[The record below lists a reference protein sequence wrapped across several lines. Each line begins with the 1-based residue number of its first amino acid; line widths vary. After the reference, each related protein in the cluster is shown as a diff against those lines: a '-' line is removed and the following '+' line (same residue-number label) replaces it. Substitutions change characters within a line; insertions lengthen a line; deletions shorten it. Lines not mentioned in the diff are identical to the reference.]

1 MKNKIIAIV
10 LGIGSGQLT
19 AGLVT
24 IGEHVDVRWTY
35 DGAADHWT
43 GRARTTGTGSDV
55 LWNFNDVFFPLS
67 DNAYSS
73 GTPSNS
79 GARNIQPS
87 SAAYAFTGVATGEPL
102 WIAVQGTPGV
112 GEVWPGFENNQAA
125 GTLGSYLETD
135 TRLPQP
141 QTISREWITV
151 RLKSVT
157 YQGTGASPAFS
168 MWTVSGGVPRV
179 WMATADGIG
188 AGDLYPYAI
197 GTHNHMNWGFGAL
210 GIYRIQITG
219 TAFKG
224 PGKTNPTAESTI
236 HTLTFAVGPVANW
249 QATYFTGIELEN
261 PAVCGMAADPDGD
274 ELTNLQEFAFG
285 YDPRSGARLP
295 VVTGLG
301 LPVFS
306 TETVGGT
313 VYQVLEYP
321 RRKALTLT
329 KPLSYL
335 AEFSNL
341 TDPWTSQLLDEQSF
355 SAFSGDQVGLNGVWE
370 KVRIRRVSAS
380 GDRAGFG
387 RVRLV
392 QGD

>member
-1 MKNKIIAIV
+1 MKNRIIAVV
-10 LGIGSGQLT
+10 LGIGSSQLT
-19 AGLVT
+19 TGLVS

-55 LWNFNDVFFPLS
+55 LWNFDDVFFPLS
-67 DNAYSS
+67 DKAYSAT
-73 GTPSNS
+73 TPSNS

-87 SAAYAFTGVATGEPL
+87 SATYAFTGVAAGNPL
-102 WIAVQGTPGV
+102 WIAVQGTPGI

-135 TRLPQP
+135 SRLPQP

-151 RLKSVT
+151 RLKSII
-157 YQGTGASPAFS
+157 YQGTGATPAFS
-168 MWTVSGGVPRV
+168 LWTVSSGVPRI

-188 AGDLYPYAI
+188 AGDSYPYAI

-210 GIYRIQITG
+210 GIYRIQITA
-219 TAFKG
+219 TAWKG
-224 PGKTNPTAESTI
+224 LGKTNPTAENSI

-249 QATYFTGIELEN
+249 QATYFTGTELEN
-261 PAVCGMAADPDGD
+261 PSICGLAADPDGD
-274 ELTNLQEFAFG
+274 GLTNLQEFAFG
-285 YDPRSGARLP
+285 YDPRDCTRLP
-295 VVTGLG
+295 VAAGLG

-306 TETVGGT
+306 TETVNGT
-313 VYQVLEYP
+313 LYQVLEYP

-329 KPLSYL
+329 KPVGMI

-341 TDPWTSQLLDEQSF
+341 QSVWEAQPTGAQTISLF
-355 SAFSGDQVGLNGVWE
+355 TGDQAALNVVWE
-370 KVRIRRVSAS
+370 KARVSRIAPAGQDS
-380 GDRAGFG
+380 SGFG
-387 RVRLV
+387 RVRV
-392 QGD
+392 EQD

>member
-1 MKNKIIAIV
+1 MKNRIIAVI

-19 AGLVT
+19 TGLVS

-55 LWNFNDVFFPLS
+55 LWNFDNVFFPLS
-67 DNAYSS
+67 DNTYSAS
-73 GTPSNS
+73 TPSNS
-79 GARNIQPS
+79 GARNIQPP
-87 SAAYAFTGVATGEPL
+87 SAAYAFTGVAAGDPL
-102 WIAVQGTPGV
+102 WIAVQGTPGN
-112 GEVWPGFENNQAA
+112 GEVWPGFENNQAS

-151 RLKSVT
+151 RLKNVI
-157 YQGTGASPAFS
+157 YQGTGATPAFS
-168 MWTVSGGVPRV
+168 LWTVSSGVPRI

-188 AGDLYPYAI
+188 AGDSYLYAI

-210 GIYRIQITG
+210 GIYRIQITA
-219 TAFKG
+219 TAYKG
-224 PGKTNPTAESTI
+224 SGKTNPTAESTI

-249 QATYFTGIELEN
+249 QAAYFTGVELEN
-261 PAVCGMAADPDGD
+261 PAICGMAADPDGD
-274 ELTNLQEFAFG
+274 GLTNLQEFAFG
-285 YDPRSGARLP
+285 YDPRSGTRQP
-295 VVTGLG
+295 VSAGLG

-306 TETVGGT
+306 TETINGT
-313 VYQVLEYP
+313 FYQTLDYP

-329 KPLSYL
+329 KPLEMI

-341 TDPWTSQLLDEQSF
+341 QDNWEAQPTGAESVSGFT
-355 SAFSGDQVGLNGVWE
+355 GDQAALNGVWE
-370 KVRIRRVSAS
+370 KVRVRRAAPIS
-380 GDRAGFG
+380 DRVGFG
-387 RVRLV
+387 RVRV
-392 QGD
+392 EQGD